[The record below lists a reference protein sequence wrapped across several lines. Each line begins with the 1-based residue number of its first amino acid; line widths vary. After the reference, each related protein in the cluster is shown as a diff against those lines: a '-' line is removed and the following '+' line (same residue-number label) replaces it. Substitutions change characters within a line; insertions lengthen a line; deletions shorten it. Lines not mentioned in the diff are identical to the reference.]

1 MFNFWGCTTHWKCD
15 TIINRGRCIYL
26 QYFKLKGMQ
35 NDALESL
42 SRDVCWTFKICWSD
56 TWFWAFFNNLLNFKV
71 IDNLNYHN
79 FKFTRIKLNNDC
91 VHEHISVMFVLSK
104 FFLQK
109 AHVDELWKAEK
120 RSTTGAI
127 NGLSKRYLIGWCYL
141 YMNCIFKCAFLFYFL
156 CTQKVTMYIM
166 CFKFNSR

>member
-42 SRDVCWTFKICWSD
+42 SRDVCWTFEICWSD

-91 VHEHISVMFVLSK
+91 VHEHISLMFVLSI
-104 FFLQK
+104 FFYK
-109 AHVDELWKAEK
+109 KHMW
-120 RSTTGAI
+120 
-127 NGLSKRYLIGWCYL
+127 
-141 YMNCIFKCAFLFYFL
+141 MNCERQRRGVPLEPLMVYPKGIWLDGVTYIWTVFLNVHSCFIFYVHRK
-156 CTQKVTMYIM
+156 
-166 CFKFNSR
+166 